1 MLAYVTSYMIM
12 YYIIICTC
20 CRFVFNPACSS
31 EKDLQHLKFLGVLFG
46 VAIRT
51 KKPIQLH
58 IAPPMWKLL
67 VGMSMTAK
75 DLEDVS

>member
-1 MLAYVTSYMIM
+1 MLAYITVMF
-12 YYIIICTC
+12 YICVC
-20 CRFVFNPACSS
+20 CRFVFNPACIS

>member
-1 MLAYVTSYMIM
+1 M
-12 YYIIICTC
+12 YHVCTYF
-20 CRFVFNPACSS
+20 RFVFNPACTS
-31 EKDLQHLKFLGVLFG
+31 EKDLQHLKFLGVLFV

-75 DLEDVS
+75 DLEDVSKS

>member
-1 MLAYVTSYMIM
+1 MI
-12 YYIIICTC
+12 ILCTYF
-20 CRFVFNPACSS
+20 RFVFNPVCTS

-75 DLEDVS
+75 DLEDVSKS

>member
-1 MLAYVTSYMIM
+1 M
-12 YYIIICTC
+12 
-20 CRFVFNPACSS
+20 FNPVCTS

-75 DLEDVS
+75 DLEDVSKL